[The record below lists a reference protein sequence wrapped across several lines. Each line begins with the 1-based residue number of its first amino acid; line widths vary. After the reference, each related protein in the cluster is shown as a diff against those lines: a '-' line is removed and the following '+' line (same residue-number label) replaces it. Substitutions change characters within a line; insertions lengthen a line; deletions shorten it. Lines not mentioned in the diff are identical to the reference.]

1 MTGRSP
7 LWLTSFAD
15 LALLLLAFFV
25 MLQSTAGRDV
35 ANATRASLAGRA
47 PERRAA
53 AQLFEPGEA
62 RLLAIAR
69 AEFTALGREAAGDN
83 ARVRIESR
91 GFDAAGRRFDGWEL
105 AAARTAAVA
114 RAVEAGGFPAARI
127 EIVMAPD
134 AEPGTGQRLT
144 ILRKP

>member
-1 MTGRSP
+1 MTARTP

-25 MLQSTAGRDV
+25 MLQSTAGGDA
-35 ANATRASLAGRA
+35 ANATRATLAGRA
-47 PERRAA
+47 PDPRAA

-62 RLLAIAR
+62 RLLATAR
-69 AEFTALGREAAGDN
+69 AEFVALGEEAANDG
-83 ARVRIESR
+83 AHVRIESR

-114 RAVEAGGFPAARI
+114 RAVETGGLSAARI
-127 EIVMAPD
+127 EIAMIPN
-134 AEPGTGQRLT
+134 AEPGRGQQLT
-144 ILRKP
+144 VAQEP

>member
-1 MTGRSP
+1 MTARTP

-25 MLQSTAGRDV
+25 MLQSTAGRDP
-35 ANATRASLAGRA
+35 ARATAASLAGQA
-47 PERRAA
+47 PEPHTAA
-53 AQLFEPGEA
+53 RMFEPGEA
-62 RLLAIAR
+62 RLLSAAR
-69 AEFTALGREAAGDN
+69 GGFAALGEEAASGD

-114 RAVEAGGFPAARI
+114 RAVEAGGLPAARI

-134 AEPGTGQRLT
+134 AEPGKGQQL
-144 ILRKP
+144 IVVRKR